1 MRFPDTEVTSIA
13 SLIDALK
20 RLSPLSAITWFRG
33 QANSE
38 WTLIPGIAR
47 NSQLVTSESTL
58 ITRFKQNATMYLVDG
73 IPKDEWDWIFLMQH
87 YRAPTRLLDWSESP
101 LVALYFALV
110 DKLQEDSD
118 GALWCMDPIALNRI
132 ANGTVANFEK
142 IRIFLLRG
150 VD

>member
-1 MRFPDTEVTSIA
+1 
-13 SLIDALK
+13 
-20 RLSPLSAITWFRG
+20 
-33 QANSE
+33 
-38 WTLIPGIAR
+38 
-47 NSQLVTSESTL
+47 
-58 ITRFKQNATMYLVDG
+58 MYLVDG